1 MISLT
6 ELENEFKSAATKA
19 GIEVHQLLLALAH
32 FSQTAVPVLTT
43 AADIAETATGNAE
56 LVPITNA
63 VSATVQA
70 TGATILSQSSTVS
83 QLGTVA
89 TVVEQAAGDSKD
101 IELTN
106 NATKLV
112 TSLYNGTGSK

>member
-83 QLGTVA
+83 QLGTVYEEYEPLQCA
-89 TVVEQAAGDSKD
+89 QN
-101 IELTN
+101 IRLLFCFTN
-106 NATKLV
+106 RV
-112 TSLYNGTGSK
+112 Q